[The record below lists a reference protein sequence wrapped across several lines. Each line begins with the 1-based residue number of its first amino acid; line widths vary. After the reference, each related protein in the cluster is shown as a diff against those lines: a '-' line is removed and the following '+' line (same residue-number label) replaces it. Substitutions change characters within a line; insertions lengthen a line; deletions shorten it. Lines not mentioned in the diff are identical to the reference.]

1 MSDRSEV
8 YIVSATRTPIG
19 VINGALASL
28 PAHQLGAIVI
38 KECLKTAMEYPCE
51 SVDEVSQLNEFHD
64 GDCVY
69 IYEIF
74 YNLICP
80 SAFQRVC
87 CILSRNP

>member
-51 SVDEVSQLNEFHD
+51 SVDEVSQLMSFMMMT
-64 GDCVY
+64 VFTKVV
-69 IYEIF
+69 F

-80 SAFQRVC
+80 SVFQHVC

>member
-74 YNLICP
+74 YNCICP
-80 SAFQRVC
+80 SVFQRVC
-87 CILSRNP
+87 CIL

>member
-51 SVDEVSQLNEFHD
+51 SVDEVSQLMSFMMMT
-64 GDCVY
+64 VFTKV
-69 IYEIF
+69 IF
-74 YNLICP
+74 YNCICP
-80 SAFQRVC
+80 VFQRVC

>member
-64 GDCVY
+64 GDCK
-69 IYEIF
+69 E
-74 YNLICP
+74 P
-80 SAFQRVC
+80 
-87 CILSRNP
+87 